1 MDGAMDGYKKAFLSS
16 RPAWARIN
24 SLPQNK
30 HKELQLEMLVYAYNL
45 NTWKVETELG
55 I

>member
-1 MDGAMDGYKKAFLSS
+1 MDGYKKAFLSS
-16 RPAWARIN
+16 RPAWARVN

-30 HKELQLEMLVYAYNL
+30 HKEELQLEMLVYVYNI